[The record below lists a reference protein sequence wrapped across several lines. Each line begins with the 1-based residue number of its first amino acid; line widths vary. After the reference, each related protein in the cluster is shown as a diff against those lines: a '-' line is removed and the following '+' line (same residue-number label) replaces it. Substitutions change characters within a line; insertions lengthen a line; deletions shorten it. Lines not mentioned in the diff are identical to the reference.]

1 MKISGNDELNR
12 YINEASLKRA
22 PELAEKA
29 RTLEEN
35 APEGTK
41 NDTVVQLSP
50 RAKEIQVAREALA
63 SEPDV
68 RLDKVREIA
77 DKIREGTYE
86 INAEKT
92 AEKMV
97 SAFFDKMI

>member
-12 YINEASLKRA
+12 YINEASLKRT
-22 PELAEKA
+22 PELAEKT
-29 RTLEEN
+29 RTPGED
-35 APEGTK
+35 APGTK

-68 RLDKVREIA
+68 RLDKVLEIA

-86 INAEKT
+86 IDPEKT

>member
-12 YINEASLKRA
+12 YISEASLKKTLDVSEKTKTHEEDA
-22 PELAEKA
+22 PAA
-29 RTLEEN
+29 
-35 APEGTK
+35 TK
-41 NDTVVQLSP
+41 SGAVVQLST

-68 RLDKVREIA
+68 RLDKVREVS

-86 INAEKT
+86 VNAEKT
-92 AEKMV
+92 AEKLV
-97 SAFFDKMI
+97 SAFFDRMI